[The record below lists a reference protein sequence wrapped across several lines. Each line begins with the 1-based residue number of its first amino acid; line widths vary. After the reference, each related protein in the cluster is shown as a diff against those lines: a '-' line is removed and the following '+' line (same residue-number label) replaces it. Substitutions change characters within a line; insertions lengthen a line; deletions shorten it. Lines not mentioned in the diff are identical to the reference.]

1 MNIGRSRVLHMFH
14 VISGL
19 KYDVL
24 LGSGILEA
32 FKAKIDM
39 IHDTSRNVKFF
50 IYRDE
55 VEIDN
60 KFYIE

>member
-1 MNIGRSRVLHMFH
+1 MQHKQSQAIKDRITR
-14 VISGL
+14 
-19 KYDVL
+19 
-24 LGSGILEA
+24 LEC
-32 FKAKIDM
+32 DNY
-39 IHDTSRNVKFF
+39 HDTSRNVKFV